1 MAIKN
6 KYSSIDLSKYDKG
19 YQKSK
24 SVKDAEKQKTKA
36 ENLVKNYGDFKY
48 GRQKDYSSAMDSLL
62 NRKKFSYDLNA
73 DALYNQYKDQY
84 MAQGKQAM
92 MDTIG
97 QASAL
102 TGGYGN
108 SYAATVGNQTYQ
120 SYIRDGLNSIVPQ
133 LYQMALSSY
142 QAEGD
147 RLAQNFSVL
156 SADRDAA
163 LGMWTDKLNRLI
175 GDRDYYAN
183 NYNNAYTQDYSQ
195 YVDNRDYDTS
205 QYWNEYNAGYQKER
219 DAIADAQWQK
229 QYDLSYYQA
238 HKGGGGGG
246 GDDTPN
252 LKTPTQTMFR
262 EALDAYNSGGYEAL
276 MNYLDTIP
284 GYETEGIMD
293 HVKNNGSSTNAS
305 NNRVGNRDYRFTTSK
320 ERTAFDSKVRE
331 GYANRDKKR

>member
-6 KYSSIDLSKYDKG
+6 KYSNIDLSKYDKG

-24 SVKDAEKQKTKA
+24 SVRDAEKQKTKA

-48 GRQKDYSSAMDSLL
+48 GRQEDYSSAMDSLL

-84 MAQGKQAM
+84 MTQGKQAM

-108 SYAATVGNQTYQ
+108 SYAATVGNQAYQ
-120 SYIRDGLNSIVPQ
+120 SYIQEGLNSIVPQ
-133 LYQMALSSY
+133 LYQLALSGY

-163 LGMWTDKLNRLI
+163 YGMYTDKYNRLV
-175 GDRDYYAN
+175 GDRDYFAN
-183 NYNNAYTQDYSQ
+183 AYNNAYTQDYSQ

-205 QYWNEYNAGYQKER
+205 QYWNEYNAGYQKDR

-229 QYDLSYYQA
+229 NYDLSYYQA
-238 HKGGGGGG
+238 HKS
-246 GDDTPN
+246 
-252 LKTPTQTMFR
+252 
-262 EALDAYNSGGYEAL
+262 SGGNSKGALAGIPDYVLEGCERQAANGNDALNSSIIEA
-276 MNYLDTIP
+276 
-284 GYETEGIMD
+284 
-293 HVKNNGSSTNAS
+293 VNNGQISREQGNAL
-305 NNRVGNRDYRFTTSK
+305 Y
-320 ERTAFDSKVRE
+320 AFYQNEELEEESQTKKKSWW
-331 GYANRDKKR
+331 DKLVDGLGDKDIMGVFQPR